1 MEIKTFMDGVSF
13 SIKAIFLLLLSLS
26 SKYFTKYLGFN
37 FHNILD
43 KNPLVKNILLFSFIY
58 FAITLT
64 NMDRDSKELHP
75 FIMLRLSFG
84 IYIFF
89 ILFGKMEYYC
99 TLIAI
104 ILLLTAYINY
114 TFYRY
119 YKKNNKIEEFKK
131 LKKIQNIIYGS
142 IVLMLVIGTSLKY
155 NKHKNE
161 SFLKYLFE
169 M

>member
-1 MEIKTFMDGVSF
+1 MEIKSYMDNISF
-13 SIKAIFLLLLSLS
+13 SIKGIFLLLLTLS

-37 FHNILD
+37 FHSILNKAPLM
-43 KNPLVKNILLFSFIY
+43 KNVLLFSFIY

-64 NMDRDSKELHP
+64 STEKNSKELHP
-75 FIMLRLSFG
+75 LILLRLSFG

-99 TLIAI
+99 TLITV
-104 ILLLTAYINY
+104 ILLLSAYVNY

-131 LKKIQNIIYGS
+131 LKKIQNVIYTFII
-142 IVLMLVIGTSLKY
+142 VTLVVGISLKY

-161 SFLKYLFE
+161 SIIKYLFE
-169 M
+169 I